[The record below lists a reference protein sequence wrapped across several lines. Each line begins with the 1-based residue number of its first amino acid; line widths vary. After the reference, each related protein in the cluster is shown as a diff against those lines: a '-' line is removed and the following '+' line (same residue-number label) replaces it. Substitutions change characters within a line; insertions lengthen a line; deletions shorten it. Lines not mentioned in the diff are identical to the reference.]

1 VYELDVL
8 NQSAVTVNLL
18 RLEAKD
24 EQGAALLTYGQSEL
38 VKNAVQVAP
47 SRGKLGAL
55 KPGGRAMI
63 FCWIAMH
70 GPVGRVKH
78 RLSYSG
84 ASQPAEAEA
93 AVDQSMALV
102 LGPPLEAG
110 DWWIG
115 NGPSNTSEHRRA
127 QVRKDGDSGAPFG
140 QRYAIDFGR
149 ICEGRWYLNKGKNNT
164 DYCAYGS
171 KVLAVADA
179 QVVVSKDGIP
189 DNSPGSIAVK
199 ISKETLLGNFVVL
212 RLGSGRL
219 AVYAHLKPGTVLVK
233 AGDSVLRDQEIARVG
248 NSGNSDAPHLHFHV
262 SQEANVDDLVLVQ
275 ADPVAY
281 MFESFQNIG
290 TYSEKG
296 LSSIK
301 AETWKGDLPTEGSVI
316 RW

>member
-1 VYELDVL
+1 MLFVVLILLAACLDSAGQGLTVRVRPPLQSVKIHGNSVLVYELDVL

-47 SRGKLGAL
+47 SRGKLRAL

-93 AVDQSMALV
+93 AVDQSKALV
-102 LGPPLEAG
+102 LGPPIEAG

-149 ICEGRWYLNKGKNNT
+149 I
-164 DYCAYGS
+164 
-171 KVLAVADA
+171 
-179 QVVVSKDGIP
+179 
-189 DNSPGSIAVK
+189 
-199 ISKETLLGNFVVL
+199 
-212 RLGSGRL
+212 
-219 AVYAHLKPGTVLVK
+219 
-233 AGDSVLRDQEIARVG
+233 
-248 NSGNSDAPHLHFHV
+248 
-262 SQEANVDDLVLVQ
+262 
-275 ADPVAY
+275 
-281 MFESFQNIG
+281 
-290 TYSEKG
+290 
-296 LSSIK
+296 
-301 AETWKGDLPTEGSVI
+301 
-316 RW
+316 